1 MNWLRTH
8 PWWAAAGLGMVAFC
22 AGYGTGYLTLPSEE
36 VWRSVVSVQT
46 NEVEVIKEVEKI
58 VQVKGP
64 VRTVTKVV
72 ERLVPGE
79 CGLPPTI
86 LHDTETVEEEGPVTT
101 TTDTVKDEEHSL
113 EELGV
118 TATEHTV
125 KRDAPRLTL
134 LFTFGSSVTS
144 PSPVYGGALTYRVL
158 GPLTLGAAFDSS
170 LRATMAAGLTF

>member
-1 MNWLRTH
+1 MISWLRAH
-8 PWWAAAGLGMVAFC
+8 WGWVAGGVVVFA

-36 VWRSVVSVQT
+36 VWRSVVSIQT
-46 NEVEVIKEVEKI
+46 KEVEVIKEVEKR
-58 VQVKGP
+58 VEVKGP

-86 LHDTETVEEEGPVTT
+86 LHDTEVVEDEGPVTT
-101 TTDTVKDEEHSL
+101 TTDSSRDEQHDL
-113 EELGV
+113 ESLGV
-118 TATEHTV
+118 TATEHIV

-134 LFTFGSSVTS
+134 LFTFGTSVTT
-144 PSPVYGGALTYRVL
+144 PAPVYGGSITYRVL